1 MKKGKGT
8 IYTFFKTLTRAFF
21 PMCGKNIRLI
31 SVNIEADKHVA
42 RIHKLIKK
50 TQADVV
56 CLQEVFEDDFESFKT
71 TYGYEG
77 VFVPMGYNNSF
88 FHPPV
93 FYNKLFGLAI
103 LLKFPIT
110 KITTSYY
117 IGTPDHIPVFKISE
131 DTAIKPHTLNH
142 LLLGVAFEYKE
153 KTYRIFTTHFPVT
166 SKGLPTAFQ
175 ESSVTHILE
184 FLKDQEP
191 LVLCGDFNAPRGGV
205 AFSRI
210 KQYYKDNIPEQYKT
224 SLDQE
229 LHKVKGLQY
238 MVDGLFSTS
247 GYICSDVRLQSG
259 VSDHMAIIARVE
271 KI

>member
-8 IYTFFKTLTRAFF
+8 MYTFFKTLHRAFF
-21 PMCGKNIRLI
+21 PMFRKDIQLI
-31 SVNIEADKHVA
+31 SINIEGDKHIA

-50 TQADVV
+50 THAEVI
-56 CLQEVFEDDFESFKT
+56 CLQEIFEDDFESFKT

-93 FYNKLFGLAI
+93 FHNKLFGIGI
-103 LLKFPIT
+103 LVKFPIT
-110 KITTSYY
+110 KTTTSYY
-117 IGTPDHIPVFKISE
+117 IGTPEHIPIFETSD

-166 SKGLPTAFQ
+166 PKGLPTTYQ
-175 ESSVTHILE
+175 ESAVTHILE

-191 LVLCGDFNAPRGGV
+191 FVLCGDFNAPRGGV

-210 KQYYKDNIPEQYKT
+210 KQYYKDNIPEIYKT
-224 SLDQE
+224 SLDQD
-229 LHKVKGLQY
+229 LHKTKGLQY

-247 GYICSDVRLQSG
+247 GYTCSDVRLQSG
-259 VSDHMAIIARVE
+259 VSDHLAIIATIE
-271 KI
+271 KL

>member
-1 MKKGKGT
+1 MKGGKRT
-8 IYTFFKTLTRAFF
+8 IYAFLKTLRRAFF
-21 PMCGKNIRLI
+21 PMFRKNIQLI

-42 RIHKLIKK
+42 RIHKLLKK
-50 TQADVV
+50 TRADVV
-56 CLQEVFEDDFESFKT
+56 CLQEVFEDDFESFKAS
-71 TYGYEG
+71 YGYEG

-93 FYNKLFGLAI
+93 FHNKLFGIGI

-110 KITTSYY
+110 KTTTSYY
-117 IGTPDHIPVFKISE
+117 IGTPDHIPVFEVSE
-131 DTAIKPHTLNH
+131 DTAVKPHTLNH

-166 SKGLPTAFQ
+166 PKGLPTAFQ

-191 LVLCGDFNAPRGGV
+191 FILCGDFNAPRGGV
-205 AFSRI
+205 AFTRI
-210 KQYYKDNIPEQYKT
+210 QNHYTDNIPKQYKT

-238 MVDGLFSTS
+238 MVDGLFSTP
-247 GYICSDVRLQSG
+247 GYTCTDVRLQSG
-259 VSDHMAIIARVE
+259 VSDHMAIIATIE
-271 KI
+271 KV

>member
-1 MKKGKGT
+1 MVTRSKS
-8 IYTFFKTLTRAFF
+8 IYTIFRTCMWTFFSLCK
-21 PMCGKNIRLI
+21 KNIQLI
-31 SVNIEADKHVA
+31 SVNIEGDKHIS
-42 RIHKLIKK
+42 RIHTLLKK
-50 TQADVV
+50 TRADIV

-77 VFVPMGYNNSF
+77 IFVPMGYKDSF
-88 FHPPV
+88 FYPPV
-93 FYNKLFGLAI
+93 FHNKLFGLGI
-103 LLKFPIT
+103 LSRFPIT
-110 KITTSYY
+110 KTTTRYY
-117 IGTPDHIPVFKISE
+117 IGTPDHIPVFEFSE
-131 DTAIKPHTLNH
+131 DTAVKPHTLNH
-142 LLLGVAFEYKE
+142 LLLGVEFIYKE

-166 SKGLPTAFQ
+166 PKGLPTTYQ

-191 LVLCGDFNAPRGGV
+191 FVLCGDFNAPRGGV
-205 AFSRI
+205 AFTRI
-210 KQYYKDNIPEQYKT
+210 QDQYTDNIPKHYKT

-247 GYICSDVRLQSG
+247 GYICSDVRLQDA
-259 VSDHMAIIARVE
+259 VSDHMAIIASIE